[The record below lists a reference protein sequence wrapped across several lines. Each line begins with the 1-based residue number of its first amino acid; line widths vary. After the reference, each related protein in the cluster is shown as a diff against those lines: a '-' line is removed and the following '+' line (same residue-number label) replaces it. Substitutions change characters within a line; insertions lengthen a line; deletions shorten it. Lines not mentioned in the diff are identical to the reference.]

1 MNLQNF
7 VEEARKQ
14 MHQAEDSLKYYALS
28 GGKDLAEYA
37 RLLDVMESTRR
48 EFFELMADR
57 RSHFTPLGGAAL
69 HHPA

>member
-37 RLLDVMESTRR
+37 RLLDVVESTTR
-48 EFFELMADR
+48 EFFELK
-57 RSHFTPLGGAAL
+57 PLKTALRFPVTDGGL
-69 HHPA
+69 K